1 MVMTAPIKKQMAMM
15 MTTLLFL
22 KILEPTPW
30 PSGVME
36 ISAPSWKKPMPTISR
51 TAPIKKRA
59 TVPISSGTSTT
70 LKMSTMSVMGSTLE
84 RDS

>member
-1 MVMTAPIKKQMAMM
+1 MM

-51 TAPIKKRA
+51 TAPIKK
-59 TVPISSGTSTT
+59 SD
-70 LKMSTMSVMGSTLE
+70 GSNLQ
-84 RDS
+84 RHQHDA